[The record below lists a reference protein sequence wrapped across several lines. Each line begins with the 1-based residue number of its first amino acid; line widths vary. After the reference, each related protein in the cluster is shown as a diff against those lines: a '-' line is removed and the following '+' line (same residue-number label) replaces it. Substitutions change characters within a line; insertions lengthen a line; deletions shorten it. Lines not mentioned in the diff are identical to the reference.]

1 MDYEHFIEMAAL
13 HAEVVGVIQTS
24 RDVWQHDYEVKA
36 AECERLQNFYN
47 LMKQSNEDKT
57 KEIKA
62 LKAENERLV
71 DQLDDEKDA
80 VDVKIHEMEAMKAQH
95 KRFIADWEEDKTD
108 EIRTL
113 TDKQSHEVQALKD
126 QHKQWV
132 SEFVDQSTEDYERI
146 MKLEDQVRSLE
157 WDKKDL
163 TACLGNVKKA
173 AQDVLTEQLTHD
185 QKCGVLNSQYR
196 SLGQENMA
204 LACKLEEAESRVE
217 IAIDQRERW
226 KKGFWS
232 MYEQVRGKGAK
243 IDDESL
249 PAQVEMFAFEMK
261 KFTCCFHEGEGS
273 FAQKGRRLERENVR
287 LEGVDKE
294 LREEVE
300 EAWEE
305 LGSAEMLR
313 MCDLAKAAVEG
324 AERAEDA
331 TAELEKGKKAF
342 EAAHRVTK
350 EEVSRLEAE
359 DKKLDEALQV
369 AKVELLPVKEDLRVS
384 RRYAQHNLIAMMN
397 LRKELDAEQGLN
409 AELQTELDHVNAG
422 WQTDREKL
430 FEYHAERATMNRLL
444 YLAENKVKVG
454 QAFEEM
460 MRKDLK
466 AQRKIT
472 AKLEQ
477 KLCDSVE
484 RREIEKQGM
493 MSWGKKFQSDCQ
505 NDMRVARYIA
515 EEEKSKAAKSAV
527 TRELVLKAA
536 HRGELKNA
544 FDNAQFWYEKC
555 QRETKRKEAAQLAAQ
570 GWVEI
575 EEKDENDEVVGVDDA
590 SQVADDGADLDT
602 DEECQM
608 ASHDEDEMMQACV
621 DSKMELDEG
630 EMVEAV
636 EGGDMPDEEGEMV
649 GATAAVEDE
658 ATEMADDEMTD
669 DEGEMVEA
677 DEEWEAEEDDGE
689 LVEMDDFDEY
699 SS

>member
-1 MDYEHFIEMAAL
+1 MDYEQFIEMTEL

-24 RDVWQHDYEVKA
+24 RELWQYNYEVKA
-36 AECERLQNFYN
+36 AECERLRKFYD
-47 LMKQSNEDKT
+47 LTKQANEDKT

-62 LKAENERLV
+62 LKTENERLG
-71 DQLDDEKDA
+71 DQLDDEKDL
-80 VDVKIHEMEAMKAQH
+80 VDRKVHEMEALKAQH
-95 KRFIADWEEDKTD
+95 RRVIAEWDEDKTD

-113 TDKQSHEVQALKD
+113 TDKQTHEVQTLKD

-132 SEFVDQSTEDYERI
+132 SESVDESAEDYERI
-146 MKLEDQVRSLE
+146 MKLEEQVRSLE

-163 TACLGNVKKA
+163 SACIENLKKA
-173 AQDVLTEQLTHD
+173 AQDVLTERLTHE
-185 QKCGVLNSQYR
+185 QKSGVLVSQYW

-204 LACKLEEAESRVE
+204 LKCKLEEAESKVE

-243 IDDESL
+243 PDDESL
-249 PAQVEMFAFEMK
+249 PAQVELFAFEMG
-261 KFTCCFHEGEGS
+261 KFTCCFCEGEGS
-273 FAQKGRRLERENVR
+273 LAQRGRRLEREKVK
-287 LEGVDKE
+287 LEGINKE

-300 EAWEE
+300 ELSEE
-305 LGSAEMLR
+305 LGSAELVKLHADGNR
-313 MCDLAKAAVEG
+313 IVAAAKWATDAA
-324 AERAEDA
+324 
-331 TAELEKGKKAF
+331 AELEEGKKAF
-342 EAAHRVTK
+342 EAADRLAK
-350 EEVSRLEAE
+350 QEVCRLESE
-359 DKKLDEALQV
+359 NKKLDEALQV

-384 RRYAQHNLIAMMN
+384 RRYAQHNLIAMMK
-397 LRKELDAEQGLN
+397 LRKELDGSQDLN
-409 AELQTELDHVNAG
+409 TELQSELDRVNAG

-430 FEYHAERATMNRLL
+430 FEHHTERAAMNRLL

-477 KLCDSVE
+477 QLCDSVE

-505 NDMRVARYIA
+505 NDMRVAKYVA

-536 HRGELKNA
+536 HRGELKKA
-544 FDNAQFWYEKC
+544 FDNAQFWSEKC
-555 QRETKRKEAAQLAAQ
+555 QQETQRKEEAQLAAQ
-570 GWVEI
+570 GWVEVG
-575 EEKDENDEVVGVDDA
+575 EKDEEDETLETYAASRVTDDEA
-590 SQVADDGADLDT
+590 ELDT

-608 ASHDEDEMMQACV
+608 ASHDEDEMIQAGV
-621 DSKMELDEG
+621 DSKIGLDEG
-630 EMVEAV
+630 DMVEAV
-636 EGGDMPDEEGEMV
+636 EDDMLDEGEIV
-649 GATAAVEDE
+649 EATAAVEDE
-658 ATEMADDEMTD
+658 ASEMADDEMTD
-669 DEGEMVEA
+669 DEGEIIEA
-677 DEEWEAEEDDGE
+677 DEEGEGEEDDGE
-689 LVEMDDFDEY
+689 LVEMDEVDEY
-699 SS
+699 GS